1 MKPIILASRSKRRS
15 QILKTAGIEHIVK
28 PSDIDIDNMTEY
40 SYPIEESVIRVAQKK
55 AMQIFQDRQESIV
68 IGADTII
75 EIEGEILGKPK
86 DEEDAKRM
94 LHLIS
99 GKKHTAYTGVYIVST
114 EKVSSFTAKTEV
126 EFWPL
131 TEDEIEYYVNTG
143 EVMEKAGAYAIHGFA
158 SRYIKHISGDYYSVM
173 GMPVCQ
179 LYHILKAYK

>member
-40 SYPIEESVIRVAQKK
+40 SFPIEESVVRVARKK
-55 AMQIFQDRQESIV
+55 AMQIFQERQESIV
-68 IGADTII
+68 IGADTIV
-75 EIEGEILGKPK
+75 EIDGQILGKPK

-94 LHLIS
+94 LRLIN
-99 GKKHTAYTGVYIVST
+99 GKRHTAYTGVYIISS
-114 EKVSSFTAKTEV
+114 EKVTSFTAKTDV
-126 EFWPL
+126 EFWTL

-179 LYHILKAYK
+179 LYHVLKTFK